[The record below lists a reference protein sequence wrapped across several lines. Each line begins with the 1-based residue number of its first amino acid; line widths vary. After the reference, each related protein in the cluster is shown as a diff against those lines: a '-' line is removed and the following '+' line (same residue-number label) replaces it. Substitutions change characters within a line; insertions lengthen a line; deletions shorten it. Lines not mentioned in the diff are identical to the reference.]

1 MKKTGFRQKVYFS
14 LIELLIVIA
23 IIAILAGLL
32 LPALNSARDK
42 ARQISCTS
50 NVKQFGVALMQ
61 YAGDNEDYQ
70 PSFSNT
76 LDATIKMRPN
86 FVSKLYRY
94 LAAGD
99 FPKTGRLPGVY
110 YCPTAEENTCWW
122 GASAAGRGMTASPL
136 TSYAWNAFAGKEEIP
151 DKYTPR
157 RLSKCN
163 RPSST
168 AIMRDFNYS
177 LNALLYEFTS
187 QESTYPEMNIS
198 NSTNLNS
205 YTGYRHF
212 LQDNLLAVDG
222 HVFPERFGNHTYA
235 QYIDVWRFGVIVDGD
250 NRIYPYWPR

>member
-222 HVFPERFGNHTYA
+222 HVFPGRFRNHTYT
-235 QYIDVWRFGVIVDGD
+235 QYIDVWPFGVIVDGD